1 MVSTFGNNTQV
12 QTFKKCDFS
21 CSLGGAGACCG
32 DKTVAA
38 AAGALFAALIFMLPS
53 GNGSV

>member
-1 MVSTFGNNTQV
+1 
-12 QTFKKCDFS
+12 
-21 CSLGGAGACCG
+21 LGGASPCCG

-53 GNGSV
+53 GGSV